1 MSYGGPFIDWVKYES
16 KVDIWVVKNCSL
28 ALHKKLSRL
37 SAILHVK
44 ISNISMSTNL
54 KIGKKIELRP
64 LGFEVMVRKSC
75 LRQKWTIDT

>member
-1 MSYGGPFIDWVKYES
+1 MGAFYRLGEKYES

-44 ISNISMSTNL
+44 ISNVSMSTNL
-54 KIGKKIELRP
+54 KIGKKMSSDHWVLR
-64 LGFEVMVRKSC
+64 
-75 LRQKWTIDT
+75 